1 MRIQYIYILRRGL
14 NISQKMARLSG
25 KEFWNSIYSKSRGGD
40 RCRSR
45 ARKSKSYIGDL
56 LDKAG
61 VHRKSYSK
69 YLLNNLFGI
78 YFTKPS
84 GSKILEIGSAP
95 GDNLIY
101 FKNTFGYEPYGIDYS
116 ESGVEINRTKFA
128 EHGIPADRITHSD
141 FFDPTFQSRYKGY
154 FDIVTSF
161 GFIEHFSNPK
171 NVVEMHFELL
181 KSAGI
186 LFVEIPNY
194 SYINYFLMR
203 MLKKNTLKHHNLSI
217 MDKNVFLSLF
227 SDRSLKM
234 LFCDYIGTLNLFMF
248 HDDSDGLKSF
258 ITDKILGNF
267 QVILNVLF
275 ASILKHEGMENK
287 FTSPYLVAVCKKV

>member
-1 MRIQYIYILRRGL
+1 LD
-14 NISQKMARLSG
+14 ISEKMARLSG
-25 KEFWNSIYSKSRGGD
+25 KTFWNSEYSKSRGEDG
-40 RCRSR
+40 CQSR
-45 ARKSKSYIGDL
+45 ARKSNSYIGDL

-69 YLLNNLFGI
+69 YLVNNLFGL

-84 GSKILEIGSAP
+84 GSKVLEIGSAP

-116 ESGVEINRTKFA
+116 ESGVEINRTKFV
-128 EHGIPADRITHSD
+128 EHGIPSDRVIFSD
-141 FFDPTFQSRYKGY
+141 FFDSTFQSRYKGY

-171 NVVEMHFELL
+171 DIVEMHIDLL
-181 KSAGI
+181 KRTGI
-186 LFVEIPNY
+186 LFVEIPNF
-194 SYINYFLMR
+194 SYINYLLLKT
-203 MLKKNTLKHHNLSI
+203 LKKNLLKCHNLLI
-217 MDKNVFLSLF
+217 MNKDTFSSLF
-227 SDRSLKM
+227 RNDSLQM
-234 LFCDYIGTLNLFMF
+234 LFCDYVGTLNLFMF
-248 HDDSDGLKSF
+248 HDTSDGLKSF

-275 ASILKHEGMENK
+275 ASILKHKGMENK
-287 FTSPYLVAVCKKV
+287 FTSPYLVAVCEKI